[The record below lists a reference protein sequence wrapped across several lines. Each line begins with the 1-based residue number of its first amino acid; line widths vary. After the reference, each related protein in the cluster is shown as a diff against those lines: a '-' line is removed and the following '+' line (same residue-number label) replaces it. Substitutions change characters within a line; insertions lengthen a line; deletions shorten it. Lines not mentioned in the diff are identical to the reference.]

1 MVRHAVPCVCK
12 EWNETLPLAGCEP
25 SARDARGRLSKRG
38 RESGGEEGPLPPHRM
53 QPRSGSGP
61 FATLSAPRGTS
72 HVSAKTQRRLVR
84 PPFRP
89 GLCRRAGF
97 ARGPR
102 PHTELE
108 SRGKPKR
115 IISHCSFHTA
125 SAPPP
130 PTSLSALGEEEE
142 ETTLDIDL
150 LTAAKKPSLCGLGS
164 DSGAGASGRRTAG
177 CATKTRGLLPSP
189 SEAPL
194 HAAAPAEP
202 NADAGAT
209 GAEEE
214 QEPAAAPLASPPLL
228 LLLLLPLELPAPP
241 SPFALVAWNFGSL

>member
-1 MVRHAVPCVCK
+1 MRALCTRRSRSTFK
-12 EWNETLPLAGCEP
+12 KRSRE
-25 SARDARGRLSKRG
+25 RRRGRAAAS
-38 RESGGEEGPLPPHRM
+38 SSM

-115 IISHCSFHTA
+115 SFHTA